1 VTCCS
6 EECGDAE
13 KFIIQYHVDGSGR
26 WAICNRVTS
35 YYLGG
40 TDDKLLCYEKQAGP
54 SEWWTV
60 HLAVHPQ
67 VRIIRDGISTHQVRL
82 HIEIIEH
89 LNGLWVGRLCVTKSR
104 KHRRTGQFFF

>member
-1 VTCCS
+1 MLSEPRIPYLFTHHCGVQGNVTCCS

-26 WAICNRVTS
+26 WAVCSRMTS

-40 TDDKLLCYEKQAGP
+40 IDDKLLCYEKQPGP

-67 VRIIRDGISTHQVRL
+67 VRY
-82 HIEIIEH
+82 
-89 LNGLWVGRLCVTKSR
+89 
-104 KHRRTGQFFF
+104 F

>member
-1 VTCCS
+1 MQVKTALLCYHITAVCTQGNVTCCS

-26 WAICNRVTS
+26 WAICNRVTG
-35 YYLGG
+35 YYFGG
-40 TDDKLLCYEKQAGP
+40 TDDKLLCYEKQPGP

-67 VRIIRDGISTHQVRL
+67 VRSIVIQD
-82 HIEIIEH
+82 
-89 LNGLWVGRLCVTKSR
+89 CV
-104 KHRRTGQFFF
+104 

>member
-1 VTCCS
+1 MTVLQGNVTCCS
-6 EECGDAE
+6 EDCGDAE

-26 WAICNRVTS
+26 WAICNRTTS

-40 TDDKLLCYEKQAGP
+40 TDDKLLCYEKQPGS

-67 VRIIRDGISTHQVRL
+67 VRYKLAVITMDV
-82 HIEIIEH
+82 
-89 LNGLWVGRLCVTKSR
+89 
-104 KHRRTGQFFF
+104 KHVF